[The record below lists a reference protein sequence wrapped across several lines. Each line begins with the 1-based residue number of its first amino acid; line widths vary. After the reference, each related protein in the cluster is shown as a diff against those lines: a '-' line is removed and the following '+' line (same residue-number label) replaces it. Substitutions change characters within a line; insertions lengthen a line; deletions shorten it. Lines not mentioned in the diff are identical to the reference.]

1 MGHNSHKN
9 NYHVARLKCVCISSF
24 FTILRNF
31 VLFFLPHHMRLQSA
45 LINHPWKKQP
55 GIFLQKSWYF
65 IFIHWGNG
73 DRIRLKFT
81 TTLKYNN
88 LGGIPADRVSKNA
101 SQPLY
106 FPCLQYSI
114 TVDGCDTIRNNNVSS
129 RHDSIYYV
137 FAIINML
144 QKMHLL
150 LHGGN
155 IE

>member
-55 GIFLQKSWYF
+55 GIFLQKKL
-65 IFIHWGNG
+65 IFHFHSLGQWAHRTSI
-73 DRIRLKFT
+73 KFT
-81 TTLKYNN
+81 TTLKYNTIY
-88 LGGIPADRVSKNA
+88 LGGIPVEERVSINA
-101 SQPLY
+101 TKLLY
-106 FPCLQYSI
+106 FPICLQYTI

-129 RHDSIYYV
+129 RHDSIYYSR
-137 FAIINML
+137 
-144 QKMHLL
+144 
-150 LHGGN
+150 
-155 IE
+155 